1 LLDLK
6 IAQDKLRDNQKKK
19 TQFFSRPKVKEIFLV
34 KKRRLLGGL
43 LDS

>member
-1 LLDLK
+1 LLDVK

-19 TQFFSRPKVKEIFLV
+19 QFFSRPKVKEIFLV